1 MGVPGLLLGH
11 GAGYTGRD
19 MTGMRLHTATQ
30 PFAMHVPS
38 QTVPLEDLDEDQVEA
53 ARSDS
58 APSAKTVTTLQT
70 VVFAIFLDPPHPPT
84 HPSHTCQTPVLCLP
98 EDTTLASDNL
108 HPPRVR
114 AASRPA
120 PCSAKLTRSPRPG
133 HAAHACPRS
142 RAAAGQEGAQG
153 TFREFQ
159 RAGCQDR

>member
-1 MGVPGLLLGH
+1 MGVPGLLLGC

-19 MTGMRLHTATQ
+19 TTGMRLHTATQ

-84 HPSHTCQTPVLCLP
+84 PHTHVRHQCCVFRKTHHWCLTIYTP
-98 EDTTLASDNL
+98 
-108 HPPRVR
+108 
-114 AASRPA
+114 
-120 PCSAKLTRSPRPG
+120 
-133 HAAHACPRS
+133 HACAPPPGLRRVPPS
-142 RAAAGQEGAQG
+142 
-153 TFREFQ
+153 
-159 RAGCQDR
+159 